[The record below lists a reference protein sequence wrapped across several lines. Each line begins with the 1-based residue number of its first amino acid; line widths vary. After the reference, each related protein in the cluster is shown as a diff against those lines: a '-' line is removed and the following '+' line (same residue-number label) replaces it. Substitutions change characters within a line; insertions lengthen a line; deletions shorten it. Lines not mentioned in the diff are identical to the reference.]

1 MTGSG
6 SIAGQLAGAMDRRDE
21 RPNVALA
28 EAIAAAGNREAVREL
43 VQLVRSGT
51 TRQRNDAMKVLYE
64 IGARDPDLI
73 GGHCPVFLEALGSGT
88 NRQVWGAMQALDSVA
103 ELRAEEIAAEL
114 PRIIEAADRGSVI
127 AKDRCTSLLTKLA
140 RAGYAEKAVPILVER
155 LKSAAPNQFP
165 TYAEETASVVTP
177 EAKPGLI
184 ATIRQRLEGITQKA
198 KRERMQ
204 KLLRK
209 LNG

>member
-1 MTGSG
+1 M
-6 SIAGQLAGAMDRRDE
+6 SIADRLAGALDRRDE
-21 RPNVALA
+21 RPNVELA
-28 EAIAAAGNREAVREL
+28 EAVAAAKDREGVREL
-43 VQLVRSGT
+43 VELVRSGT
-51 TRQRNDAMKVLYE
+51 PRQRNDAMKVLYE
-64 IGARDPDLI
+64 IGARDPELI
-73 GGHCPVFLEALGSGT
+73 GGHCPVFLEALGSST
-88 NRQVWGAMQALDSVA
+88 NRQVWGAMSVLDTVA
-103 ELRAEEIAAEL
+103 EMRAEQIAAEL

-140 RAGYAEKAVPILVER
+140 HAGYADKAVPILVER
-155 LKSAAPNQFP
+155 LKTAAPNQFP

-184 ATIRQRLEGITQKA
+184 TAIRARLDTITQRA
-198 KRERMQ
+198 KRERME

>member
-1 MTGSG
+1 MVHPR
-6 SIAGQLAGAMDRRDE
+6 SIAERLSGAMDRRDE
-21 RPNVALA
+21 APNIALA
-28 EAIAAAGNREAVREL
+28 EEIAARKDKSAVTEL
-43 VQLVRSGT
+43 VELVRAGT

-64 IGARDPDLI
+64 IGAREPALI
-73 GGHCPVFLEALGSGT
+73 GGHCPVFLEALGSRT

-103 ELRAEEIAAEL
+103 ELRADEIAAEL
-114 PRIIEAADRGSVI
+114 PNIIAAADQGSVI

-140 RAGYAEKAVPILVER
+140 RSGYAEKAVPILVER

-165 TYAEETASVVTP
+165 TYAEQTASVVTQA
-177 EAKPGLI
+177 EKPGLI
-184 ATIRQRLEGITQKA
+184 EIIRNRLNKITQRA
-198 KRERMQ
+198 KRERME

>member
-1 MTGSG
+1 MAGG
-6 SIAGQLAGAMDRRDE
+6 RSIADRLSGALGRRDE
-21 RPNVALA
+21 GPNVALA
-28 EAIAAAGNREAVREL
+28 EDIAAAKDKAGVAEL
-43 VQLVRSGT
+43 IDLVRSGT

-64 IGARDPDLI
+64 IGARDPELI
-73 GGHCPVFLEALGSGT
+73 GGHCPVFLEALGSRT
-88 NRQVWGAMQALDSVA
+88 NRQVWGAMSALDMVA
-103 ELRAEEIAAEL
+103 EIRAREIAAEL
-114 PRIIEAADRGSVI
+114 PKIIEAADRGSVI

-140 RAGYAEKAVPILVER
+140 RAGYADMAVPILVER

-184 ATIRQRLEGITQKA
+184 ETIRERLASMSQRA
-198 KRERMQ
+198 KRERME

>member
-88 NRQVWGAMQALDSVA
+88 SRQVWGAMQALDSVA

>member
-1 MTGSG
+1 MGASR
-6 SIAGQLAGAMDRRDE
+6 SIAERLAGALERRDE
-21 RPNVALA
+21 RPNVELA
-28 EAIAAAGNREAVREL
+28 EELAAKGDRQSIAEL
-43 VQLVRSGT
+43 ADLVRSGD

-64 IGARDPDLI
+64 IGARKPDLVA
-73 GGHCPVFLEALGSGT
+73 GYCALFLEALGSKT

-103 ELRAEEIAAEL
+103 SLRADEIAAEL
-114 PRIIEAADRGSVI
+114 PKIIDAADRGSVI

-140 RAGYAEKAVPILVER
+140 KAGYADRAVPILVER
-155 LKSAAPNQFP
+155 LQNAAPNQFP

-177 EAKPGLI
+177 DVKPGLI
-184 ATIRQRLEGITQKA
+184 TTIRQRLDSMTQKA
-198 KRERMQ
+198 KRERME

>member
-1 MTGSG
+1 M
-6 SIAGQLAGAMDRRDE
+6 SIADRLAGALDRRDE
-21 RPNVALA
+21 QPNVALA
-28 EAIAAAGNREAVREL
+28 EEIATSGDRTAVGEL
-43 VQLVRSGT
+43 VALVRSGT

-64 IGARDPDLI
+64 IGARDPELI
-73 GGHCPVFLEALGSGT
+73 GGHCPVFLEALGSKT
-88 NRQVWGAMQALDSVA
+88 NRQVWGAMSVLDTVA
-103 ELRAEEIAAEL
+103 EMRAEQIAAEL

-140 RAGYAEKAVPILVER
+140 RAGFADKAVPILVER
-155 LKSAAPNQFP
+155 LKTAAPNQFP

-184 ATIRQRLEGITQKA
+184 ETIRERLASMTQRA
-198 KRERMQ
+198 KRDRME

>member
-1 MTGSG
+1 M
-6 SIAGQLAGAMDRRDE
+6 SIADRLAGALDRRDE
-21 RPNVALA
+21 RPNVELA
-28 EAIAAAGNREAVREL
+28 EAVAAAKDREGVREL
-43 VQLVRSGT
+43 VELVRSGT
-51 TRQRNDAMKVLYE
+51 PRQRNDAMKVLYE
-64 IGARDPDLI
+64 IGARDPELI
-73 GGHCPVFLEALGSGT
+73 GGHCPVFLEALGSKT
-88 NRQVWGAMQALDSVA
+88 NRQVWGAMSVLDTVA
-103 ELRAEEIAAEL
+103 EMRAEQIAAEL

-140 RAGYAEKAVPILVER
+140 RAGYADKAVPILVER
-155 LKSAAPNQFP
+155 LKTAAPNQFP

-184 ATIRQRLEGITQKA
+184 TAIRARLDTITQRA
-198 KRERMQ
+198 KRERME